1 MHFSRGVSRGRI
13 RVILVVVLL
22 GLCLLLSGCW
32 DRRELQERNFVL
44 AVGIDYAD
52 QPSDSK
58 EKAEQRVASFVQPHG
73 KKVYQLSLQVL
84 NISPSGGSGGGS
96 GGDSGAKGTPRQ
108 FVIANTGQTM
118 FEMVRD
124 LSGQV
129 GRSLWFEHIQAIVIN
144 EEILKQDGIKPI
156 IDFFS
161 RDSEMRARVRVITTP
176 GQARKILEY
185 KTPNGEPSG
194 LFLNNLLRNHIKN
207 THLMGAKTDVG
218 FVLQYLANKTDFVLP
233 RAEIGGE
240 VLKVGGGVLIKKD
253 KMVGTMDEYTTKGVK
268 LIRATEKSA
277 LITVTCPEHPQNVFT
292 FELFQHDTK
301 LTPHIEGDNIYFTL
315 DIYMIGNI
323 GELQRCPGEGHEG
336 TDNKFLR
343 EMEVAFAEEVERNV
357 LHSWHTTQDYQV
369 DVLAA
374 GAALKAYEP
383 KTWEKVKDNWDEIFA
398 TVPLIPSVN
407 VTIRGT
413 GERN

>member
-1 MHFSRGVSRGRI
+1 MRSARKATRCRVRI
-13 RVILVVVLL
+13 ILVVILL

-52 QPSDSK
+52 QPADSK
-58 EKAEQRVASFVQPHG
+58 EKAEQRVTSFVQPHG
-73 KKVYQLSLQVL
+73 RKVYELSLQVL
-84 NISPSGGSGGGS
+84 NISTSGGSSGS
-96 GGDSGAKGTPRQ
+96 GESGAKGTPKQ
-108 FVIANTGQTM
+108 FVIGTTGQTM

-185 KTPNGEPSG
+185 QTPNGEPSG
-194 LFLNNLLRNHIKN
+194 LFLNYLLRNHVKN
-207 THLMGAKTDVG
+207 THLMGARTDVG
-218 FVLQYLANKTDFVLP
+218 YVLQYLANKTDFVLP
-233 RAEIGGE
+233 RVEIGGD
-240 VLKVGGGVLIKKD
+240 VLKIGGGVFIKKD
-253 KMVGTMDEYTTKGVK
+253 KMVGTMDEYTTTGVK

-277 LITVTCPEHPQNVFT
+277 LITVPCPEHPENVFT

-301 LTPHIEGDNIYFTL
+301 LTPHVEGDNIYFTL

-323 GELQRCPGEGHEG
+323 GEMQRCPGEGHKT
-336 TDNKFLR
+336 TDTKFLR
-343 EMEVAFAEEVERNV
+343 AMEVAFAEEVERTV
-357 LHSWHTTQDYQV
+357 LHAWHTNQEYQV

-374 GAALKAYEP
+374 GTALKSYEP

-407 VTIRGT
+407 VTIRGA

>member
-1 MHFSRGVSRGRI
+1 MQSAKKTTGRRTRI
-13 RVILVVVLL
+13 ILVIVLL
-22 GLCLLLSGCW
+22 GLCLILSGCW

-52 QPSDSK
+52 QPADSK
-58 EKAEQRVASFVQPHG
+58 EKAERRVANFVQPHG

-84 NISPSGGSGGGS
+84 NISPSGGSSGS
-96 GGDSGAKGTPRQ
+96 GEGGAKGAPKH
-108 FVIANTGQTM
+108 FVIATTGQTM

-144 EEILKQDGIKPI
+144 EEILKQDGIRPI

-185 KTPNGEPSG
+185 QTPNGEPSG
-194 LFLNNLLRNHIKN
+194 LFLNYLLRNHVKN
-207 THLMGAKTDVG
+207 THLLGAKTDVG

-233 RAEIGGE
+233 RAEIGGD
-240 VLKVGGGVLIKKD
+240 VLKVGGGVFIKKD
-253 KMVGTMDEYTTKGVK
+253 KLVGTMDEYTTTGVK

-301 LTPHIEGDNIYFTL
+301 LTPHVEGDNIYFTL

-323 GELQRCPGEGHEG
+323 GEMQRCPGEGHKA
-336 TDNKFLR
+336 TDAKFLR

-357 LHSWHTTQDYQV
+357 LHAWHTNQEYQV

-374 GAALKAYEP
+374 GTALKSYEP

-407 VTIRGT
+407 VTIRGS